1 MQEARVRGRL
11 EGSTSVYL
19 DASIPAAE
27 AAQFRGHPVDLDVFH
42 GPLDLLLHLI
52 KKDRIE
58 IWEISISRIT
68 RQYLDFLES
77 LRALNIEV
85 AGDFLVMAATL
96 MRIKSQNLLPRPSFL
111 GEPEESEEP
120 LTRDA
125 LIERLVE
132 YKRYREA
139 ARELARWEALQ
150 SRSHPVGAVATLGPK
165 PQLPLSEPRLIDL
178 TEYLRD
184 LLSRTEPVSTHE
196 VHLEEVKLD
205 DQIEWIQDRL
215 ANGVEWEELPEIG
228 RAGIAFR
235 RLLRRPWLRLEIA
248 VTLLA
253 ALELARLQ
261 RLRLWQRT
269 ALEEIWI
276 LDRPPEERSLTVEA
290 GQDAHDDQ
298 DARDGQEARD
308 GYTAGV
314 NPSEEMA

>member
-1 MQEARVRGRL
+1 M
-11 EGSTSVYL
+11 YL

-27 AAQFRGHPVDLDVFH
+27 AAQFRGHQVALEVFQ

-68 RQYLDFLES
+68 RQYLEYLES

-111 GEPEESEEP
+111 TDADDAEEP

-125 LIERLVE
+125 LISRLVE

-139 ARELARWEALQ
+139 AREMARWEALQ
-150 SRSHPVGAVATLGPK
+150 GRSHPVGAVASLGPR

-184 LLSRTEPVSTHE
+184 LLSRVEPVTSHE

-205 DQIEWIQDRL
+205 DQIDWIRERL
-215 ANGVEWEELPEIG
+215 ASGTEFEELPEVG

-248 VTLLA
+248 VTFLA

-261 RLRLWQRT
+261 QLRLWQRS

-276 LDRPPEERSLTVEA
+276 LNRPPEERSLLVETGEDVRVELETGA
-290 GQDAHDDQ
+290 
-298 DARDGQEARD
+298 
-308 GYTAGV
+308 
-314 NPSEEMA
+314 NPPEEMA